1 MSDAFDEF
9 KDIIP
14 IQKQNPNA
22 QALYE
27 YEKHY
32 MELLAKH
39 KEEIKFIED
48 LISQIRIEQDDF
60 WTKTFINI
68 SKTLDE
74 AHIDSDVKAIW
85 LKHIEEN
92 MQRSFEMS
100 MKIVDNYMV
109 KNIEQFKSA
118 LRKKL
123 NM

>member
-9 KDIIP
+9 KDIP

-39 KEEIKFIED
+39 KDEIQFIED
-48 LISQIRIEQDDF
+48 LISQIRVEQTDF
-60 WTKTFINI
+60 WTKTFIDI
-68 SKTLDE
+68 STVLND
-74 AHIDSDVKAIW
+74 AHIDNDVKTIW

-100 MKIVDNYMV
+100 MKLADNYMV
-109 KNIEQFKSA
+109 KNLEQFKTA